1 VRSIRADNPQVRVLP
16 ESLVVGPGERRQVRV
31 EVRAALGEG
40 SEGILQLTSDDPE
53 QPLRR
58 WRWRYRQAAAQA
70 LALDLPLRFGS
81 PEAGHRRALLALAN
95 PGEAQLVVDLIDER
109 GQVFFAADR
118 LLVEPG
124 QLGRVQAEFR
134 GQEGRGLLRLPSN
147 DPSQPWLALPWEA
160 PDLLE
165 LIRALPTAGSTG
177 VARRTTLSLFFD
189 QPLRPEGFEGVLRP
203 TPLNAWQRQAQVIGS
218 ELRIPL
224 ELAADQTYK
233 LVLLALRS
241 LEGNPLAA
249 PLEIAFSTSAQVQ
262 PLGRILGRATRTS
275 GAALAGTALLT
286 GQDQELA
293 GAARLD
299 SAGNFAL
306 AQLPAGTYRLFLREE
321 GSGLSYEHPQTLQ
334 LRAGQT
340 LEGVAA
346 QLPSG
351 GLEQGTFPIA
361 APIEVDQA
369 PLLQP
374 DSTFVLPLRTGGV
387 DDLSGFAFR
396 LSFDPQAL
404 RLVEALP
411 TAPGDRNLLYQA
423 GGFPLFHLAAPAAG
437 RVEFSGELLAPRE
450 ETAPDSGGV
459 LAYFVF
465 RVLGPGAAVRID
477 SLARYSLRGADAVA
491 GPTVRPSRGADF
503 DGSGGVG
510 LDDLF
515 LMADFFGQRA
525 SGPAARFD
533 LDGSGFVDL
542 GDFFLYADAF
552 GLAGGSRA
560 KLLALAR
567 GLFRLPNRCA
577 LEPAHPNP
585 FNSET
590 LIPYLLAEA
599 GEVRLEIY
607 DLLGQ
612 RVRTLV
618 AGPQEAGAHQAAWD
632 GRGEAGR
639 ELASG
644 LYLCRLRAGGFSQSR
659 KLALLR

>member
-1 VRSIRADNPQVRVLP
+1 
-16 ESLVVGPGERRQVRV
+16 
-31 EVRAALGEG
+31 
-40 SEGILQLTSDDPE
+40 
-53 QPLRR
+53 
-58 WRWRYRQAAAQA
+58 
-70 LALDLPLRFGS
+70 
-81 PEAGHRRALLALAN
+81 
-95 PGEAQLVVDLIDER
+95 
-109 GQVFFAADR
+109 
-118 LLVEPG
+118 
-124 QLGRVQAEFR
+124 
-134 GQEGRGLLRLPSN
+134 
-147 DPSQPWLALPWEA
+147 
-160 PDLLE
+160 
-165 LIRALPTAGSTG
+165 
-177 VARRTTLSLFFD
+177 
-189 QPLRPEGFEGVLRP
+189 
-203 TPLNAWQRQAQVIGS
+203 
-218 ELRIPL
+218 
-224 ELAADQTYK
+224 
-233 LVLLALRS
+233 
-241 LEGNPLAA
+241 
-249 PLEIAFSTSAQVQ
+249 
-262 PLGRILGRATRTS
+262 
-275 GAALAGTALLT
+275 
-286 GQDQELA
+286 
-293 GAARLD
+293 
-299 SAGNFAL
+299 
-306 AQLPAGTYRLFLREE
+306 
-321 GSGLSYEHPQTLQ
+321 
-334 LRAGQT
+334 
-340 LEGVAA
+340 
-346 QLPSG
+346 
-351 GLEQGTFPIA
+351 
-361 APIEVDQA
+361 
-369 PLLQP
+369 
-374 DSTFVLPLRTGGV
+374 
-387 DDLSGFAFR
+387 
-396 LSFDPQAL
+396 
-404 RLVEALP
+404 
-411 TAPGDRNLLYQA
+411 
-423 GGFPLFHLAAPAAG
+423 
-437 RVEFSGELLAPRE
+437 VEFSGELLAPRE

-542 GDFFLYADAF
+542 RDFFLYADAF